1 MSDLA
6 RAVERFADALAPV
19 LVGLSKP
26 PAPIERLRHDVIVE
40 AFALAC
46 GFVAAD
52 GRQTDDELWELI
64 AAFGP
69 HLDTELGGAAPA
81 DVRRS
86 GIVERLAGGITRP
99 SEMFELLVDVDRRDG
114 TRHARTYYDA
124 SLEIAFSVVAADI
137 HTSADELATIE
148 AFRGHLLE
156 RMAGTASSP
165 TPAAS
170 PAAEPPTAPP
180 PPTEPPEPLEDL
192 LAELDALVGM
202 TSVKREIHLVVD
214 LTRVQQLR
222 RQRNLPVLDK
232 SRHLVFTGNP
242 GTGKT
247 TVARL
252 LSRIY
257 RTLGVVEKG
266 HLVEADR
273 SGLVAGYVGQTATK
287 VVGVFDR
294 ADEGTLLIDEAYAL
308 IRGGENDFGRE
319 AIDTI
324 VKLVEDRRDR
334 IVVILAGYPEE
345 MAELVD
351 ANPGLRSRFPKS
363 IYFPDYSG
371 EELMA
376 IFSSIAGKGRYEPTP
391 EAATAVRAWLD
402 AVPRARGFGN
412 GRLARNLFES
422 AVARQ
427 ATRLATV
434 KTPTDDQLVKL
445 EEADIPKPGEAL

>member
-1 MSDLA
+1 MGEVA
-6 RAVERFADALAPV
+6 RAVERFADSLSPV

-26 PAPIERLRHDVIVE
+26 PAQIEKLRHDVILE
-40 AFALAC
+40 AFSLAC
-46 GFVAAD
+46 GFLAAD

-86 GIVERLAGGITRP
+86 GIVDRLAGGIQAP
-99 SEMFELLVDVDRRDG
+99 SAMFELLIDVDRRDG
-114 TRHARTYYDA
+114 TRHARRYYDA
-124 SLEIAFSVVAADI
+124 ALEIAFSVVAVDI
-137 HTSADELATIE
+137 HTSPAELAAIE
-148 AFRGHLLE
+148 VFRGRLLD
-156 RMAGTASSP
+156 RMSGTPSSP
-165 TPAAS
+165 RPAAT
-170 PAAEPPTAPP
+170 PGAEPPTPPP

-202 TSVKREIHLVVD
+202 TSVKREIHLVAD

-222 RQRNLPVLDK
+222 RERGLPVLDQ

-266 HLVEADR
+266 HLVESDR

-287 VVGVFDR
+287 VVAVFDQ
-294 ADEGTLLIDEAYAL
+294 ADEGTLLIDEAYSL
-308 IRGGENDFGRE
+308 VRGGDNDFGRE

-345 MAELVD
+345 MTDLVG
-351 ANPGLRSRFPKS
+351 ANPGLRSRFPKT
-363 IYFPDYSG
+363 IHFPDYSG

-376 IFSSIAGKGRYEPTP
+376 IFSSIAGKGRYDPTP
-391 EAATAVRAWLD
+391 AAASAVRAWLD
-402 AVPRARGFGN
+402 AVPRERGFGN
-412 GRLARNLFES
+412 GRLARNLFETIC
-422 AVARQ
+422 AHQ
-427 ATRLATV
+427 ATRLAAV
-434 KTPTDDQLVKL
+434 AEPTDDQLVTI
-445 EEADIPKPGEAL
+445 EVADVPEPGAAL